1 MRTFESMPF
10 CSMLYRLYNYVVC
23 TCDPWLAPTP
33 TKSGLR
39 KRAVHLVGMVNTDM
53 PPKGMQ
59 PQMMIQPEVRALG
72 DQWSDRSRSSKST
85 PPTGA
90 GVAC

>member
-10 CSMLYRLYNYVVC
+10 CSMLYRLYNHAVC
-23 TCDPWLAPTP
+23 TCDPWLPIA
-33 TKSGLR
+33 SQLGLR

-59 PQMMIQPEVRALG
+59 PQMMIQPEVRAPG
-72 DQWSDRSRSSKST
+72 DRWSDSHVQARARH
-85 PPTGA
+85 A